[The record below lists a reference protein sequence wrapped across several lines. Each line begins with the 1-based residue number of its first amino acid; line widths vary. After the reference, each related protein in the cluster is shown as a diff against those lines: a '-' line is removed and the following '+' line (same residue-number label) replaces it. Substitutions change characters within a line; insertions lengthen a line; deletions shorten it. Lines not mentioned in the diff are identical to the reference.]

1 MSNLL
6 QLRKHLQYIGHPIL
20 GDELYTYST
29 EWPTSISSL
38 CLWAVE
44 VSIPLPTYLAPNF
57 DESLKTSE
65 DVSDI
70 SDDEFE
76 IDKTNVTSSR
86 NEISISKNPI
96 LPCKQSLGK
105 KRDNDKDA
113 RQGSGFDEDLSL
125 PSSKRLRNMGVYEN
139 ITKEEF
145 LNVMRN
151 KFIQKVGGL
160 TSTSVD
166 GVNRGKSSTSCDLNS
181 VDCLSTVD
189 LVDGILTVSIIEPPE
204 YELIRQAH
212 NAHYLSKQEQ
222 TNENSDDK

>member
-1 MSNLL
+1 MMD
-6 QLRKHLQYIGHPIL
+6 IGKTR
-20 GDELYTYST
+20 DELL
-29 EWPTSISSL
+29 EEL
-38 CLWAVE
+38 
-44 VSIPLPTYLAPNF
+44 
-57 DESLKTSE
+57 
-65 DVSDI
+65 
-70 SDDEFE
+70 
-76 IDKTNVTSSR
+76 R
-86 NEISISKNPI
+86 
-96 LPCKQSLGK
+96 
-105 KRDNDKDA
+105 
-113 RQGSGFDEDLSL
+113 
-125 PSSKRLRNMGVYEN
+125 RLRQEN
-139 ITKEEF
+139 IQLKSLYEIHDNEKVLAQNKFRMLFEQSPVGMALVLHETGEFLEVNNSVLESTGYTKEEF

-151 KFIQKVGGL
+151 KFIQKVGSL